1 MASLTRWTWVWV
13 NSGGWWWT
21 GRPGVLRF
29 MGSQRVGHDWATE
42 LNWTKVNDRGFF
54 RSVSQVKYFRRNVL
68 KNHKNWQ
75 PLFFCWW
82 SWLSHSSSLQSHWR
96 WILYDPA
103 HCPIP
108 QQAICSLPMSL
119 WAALAEYPSCT
130 TKCFSRMNS
139 LTLLDVSDDL
149 ADWYVCSLNCSAA
162 LAKFSFFSA
171 TSQ

>member
-1 MASLTRWTWVWV
+1 MYI
-13 NSGGWWWT
+13 
-21 GRPGVLRF
+21 
-29 MGSQRVGHDWATE
+29 
-42 LNWTKVNDRGFF
+42 WTKFLSGPFRVKVSADQVLLSSDPTQPFNVLFQEKSL